1 MTAPDWYAVVDGT
14 WPAARYERLGPW
26 MLRHG
31 EGGGSRVSSTTQE
44 GPFEASD
51 IDAAEAA
58 MGAMDQ
64 RLIFQIRDGQD
75 DLDAALAARGYDIM
89 DPVNIYA
96 CPIDQLCD
104 QAIPPVT
111 VLRVWEP
118 LAIMREIW
126 AAGGIGPARL
136 AVMERAKGPKTGLLG
151 RHKDKPAGVA
161 FVAIHDGVAMVHAVE
176 VVPFQRRA
184 GMGRWFMR
192 AAALWARDQGAYTLT
207 VICTR
212 ANTAANG
219 LYTSLGMQVVG
230 QYHYRH
236 LPTEHPQT

>member
-1 MTAPDWYAVVDGT
+1 MSGLSFYDVVDAT

-26 MLRHG
+26 LLRQG
-31 EGGGSRVSSTTQE
+31 SGGGSRVSSTTHE
-44 GPFEASD
+44 GILHPGD
-51 IDAAEAA
+51 IDEAEEA
-58 MGAMDQ
+58 MQNMGQ
-64 RLIFQIRDGQD
+64 QIIFQIRDGQD
-75 DLDAALAARGYDIM
+75 ELDKALELRGYDVL

-96 CPIDQLCD
+96 CPIDNLCD
-104 QAIPPVT
+104 HDIPPVT

-126 AAGGIGPARL
+126 AAGGIGPERL
-136 AVMERAKGPKTGLLG
+136 AVMDRAKGPKTGLLG

-161 FVAIHDGVAMVHAVE
+161 FVAMHNDVAMVHAVE

-192 AAALWARDQGAYTLT
+192 AAALWAREQGAKTLS
-207 VICTR
+207 VICTQ

-230 QYHYRH
+230 RYHYRH
-236 LPTEHPQT
+236 LPTEHPLK